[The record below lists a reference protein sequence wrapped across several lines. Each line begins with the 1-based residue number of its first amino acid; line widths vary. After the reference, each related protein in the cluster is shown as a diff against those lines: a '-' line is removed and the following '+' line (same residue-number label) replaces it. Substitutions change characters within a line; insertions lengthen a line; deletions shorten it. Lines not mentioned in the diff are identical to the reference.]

1 MSADRIGA
9 TLVLA
14 FACGYAVLISN
25 IGIIPGDEISYSA
38 RSMPIFLSILAI
50 PLSLWMIVK
59 PGADIE
65 MATWSSLNWR
75 LLVAFCAMMSLYG
88 LALRPLGFLLST
100 AIFLACGFY
109 VLGERS
115 YWLIMSFAIGVAGV
129 FWWLMSEMLG
139 VYLPA
144 LPEWAIFE
152 QVAT

>member
-1 MSADRIGA
+1 
-9 TLVLA
+9 
-14 FACGYAVLISN
+14 
-25 IGIIPGDEISYSA
+25 
-38 RSMPIFLSILAI
+38 
-50 PLSLWMIVK
+50 
-59 PGADIE
+59 
-65 MATWSSLNWR
+65 
-75 LLVAFCAMMSLYG
+75 

-115 YWLIMSFAIGVAGV
+115 YWLIMSIAIGVAGV